1 MHSLGS
7 LGGTPGIPLVYKSV
21 RYNSFLVLEASFG
34 DKRGPVGAPSPCVLV
49 ISWSSP
55 LLMCAF

>member
-34 DKRGPVGAPSPCVLV
+34 DKRGPVGALSPCV
-49 ISWSSP
+49 W
-55 LLMCAF
+55 